1 MYNIILNMLEIKT
14 VEIRNALGIHA
25 RAAAKIVNMTNQY
38 KSKIVFEKDGM
49 EANGKS
55 LLSIL
60 TLACPK
66 GSQLT
71 IKVEGS
77 DARKAIKS
85 LEKLIEDKF
94 GEE

>member
-1 MYNIILNMLEIKT
+1 MLEIKT
-14 VEIRNALGIHA
+14 VEIKNVLGLHA
-25 RAAAKIVNMTNQY
+25 RAAAKLVSLTNQY
-38 KSKIVFEKDGM
+38 KSKIVFERDGM

-60 TLACPK
+60 TLACPR
-66 GSQLT
+66 GSQIT

-77 DARKAIKS
+77 DARKAIKT
-85 LEKLIEDKF
+85 LEKLIKDKF